1 VRRARPGTAARLAG
15 PLGVSVVLHTGLLAL
30 LVLLRPGPP
39 PVLPPL
45 YRVNIVAAPP
55 GPRST
60 GVVSPTPPPPAREQ
74 APTPTRAEALP
85 KAMPAPPTTKPR
97 SERRPPPKPATPTP
111 RPAETKPAPTEPPPE
126 AGGGPTGGRGTD
138 VATVRTEG
146 VEFPYPGY
154 LDNIVRQIAKSFNPP
169 RNVAASAEVFFLIRR
184 DGTVSDFRFLTRSGN
199 YAFDLEAQGAVEQAA
214 AVKAFGPLPNDF
226 PDDVLPVIFSFN
238 PQVLR

>member
-1 VRRARPGTAARLAG
+1 
-15 PLGVSVVLHTGLLAL
+15 
-30 LVLLRPGPP
+30 
-39 PVLPPL
+39 
-45 YRVNIVAAPP
+45 
-55 GPRST
+55 
-60 GVVSPTPPPPAREQ
+60 
-74 APTPTRAEALP
+74 
-85 KAMPAPPTTKPR
+85 
-97 SERRPPPKPATPTP
+97 
-111 RPAETKPAPTEPPPE
+111 
-126 AGGGPTGGRGTD
+126 
-138 VATVRTEG
+138 VRTEG

-214 AVKAFGPLPNDF
+214 AVKAFGPLPSDF